1 LSDSIVLAI
10 GLVLVIE
17 GLFPLFF
24 TESWKEAFIRITNQ
38 KKWSNKVLWTFI
50 SDYWH
55 NDYIYWN
62 LLK

>member
-24 TESWKEAFIRITNQ
+24 TQSWKEAFTRITNQ
-38 KKWSNKVLWTFI
+38 KNGQIKFYGLLSVIIGIMIIFI
-50 SDYWH
+50 GTY
-55 NDYIYWN
+55 
-62 LLK
+62 

>member
-24 TESWKEAFIRITNQ
+24 TQSWKDAFTRITNQ
-38 KKWSNKVLWTFI
+38 KNGQIKFYGLLSVIIGIMIIFI
-50 SDYWH
+50 GTY
-55 NDYIYWN
+55 
-62 LLK
+62 

>member
-24 TESWKEAFIRITNQ
+24 TQSWKEAFTKITNQ
-38 KKWSNKVLWTFI
+38 KNGQIKFYGLLSVIIGIMIIFI
-50 SDYWH
+50 GTY
-55 NDYIYWN
+55 
-62 LLK
+62 

>member
-24 TESWKEAFIRITNQ
+24 TQIWKEAFTKITNQ
-38 KKWSNKVLWTFI
+38 KNGQIKFYGLLSVIIGIMIIFI
-50 SDYWH
+50 GT
-55 NDYIYWN
+55 N
-62 LLK
+62 

>member
-24 TESWKEAFIRITNQ
+24 TQIWKEAFTKIINQ
-38 KKWSNKVLWTFI
+38 KNGQIKFYGLLSVIIGIMIIFI
-50 SDYWH
+50 GTY
-55 NDYIYWN
+55 
-62 LLK
+62 

>member
-24 TESWKEAFIRITNQ
+24 TKIWKDAFTRITNQ
-38 KKWSNKVLWTFI
+38 KNGQIKFYGLLSVIIGIMIIFI
-50 SDYWH
+50 GT
-55 NDYIYWN
+55 N
-62 LLK
+62 

>member
-24 TESWKEAFIRITNQ
+24 TQIWKEAFTKITNQ
-38 KKWSNKVLWTFI
+38 KNGQIKFYGLLSVIIGIMIIFI
-50 SDYWH
+50 GTY
-55 NDYIYWN
+55 
-62 LLK
+62 